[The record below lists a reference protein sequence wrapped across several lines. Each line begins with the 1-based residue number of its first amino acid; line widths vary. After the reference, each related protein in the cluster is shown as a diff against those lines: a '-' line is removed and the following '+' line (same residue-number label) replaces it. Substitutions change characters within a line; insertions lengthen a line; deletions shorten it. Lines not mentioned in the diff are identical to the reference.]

1 MDVRVS
7 VYHRRATQLADA
19 MRLCHDDLAGYASAA
34 ALLAVHSAISYN
46 DAVILGLGG
55 QRPRKR
61 DHKMAVPDL
70 KRACS
75 GARIDSQVSNQG
87 IEQLKKLLGA
97 KTDISYGDKH
107 VDDEW
112 IAALCIAAER
122 FQVWAERI
130 MQRQRGRG

>member
-1 MDVRVS
+1 MFASPFTIAGQRSLPMPCGS
-7 VYHRRATQLADA
+7 VTMISLGMRPRQLCWQCIAPS
-19 MRLCHDDLAGYASAA
+19 RITTRSYWDLAASDHAK
-34 ALLAVHSAISYN
+34 
-46 DAVILGLGG
+46 G
-55 QRPRKR
+55 